1 MSNEEVKQILIR
13 EMAETTKPLE
23 AFEIAIKAVE
33 RKNIGHW
40 EETVYK
46 SIDQTGEVYRSGNG
60 LKCSNCNHCFKSEL
74 LWTKN
79 YCPHCGARMEEHNYG
94 GSV

>member
-1 MSNEEVKQILIR
+1 MNNEEAKQVLIR
-13 EMAETTKPLE
+13 EMAETTQKLKALE
-23 AFEIAIKAVE
+23 
-33 RKNIGHW
+33 RNNIGHW

-79 YCPHCGARMEEHNYG
+79 YCPHCGARMGIFEWRNG
-94 GSV
+94 NG